1 MFRIARGCEV
11 CEKGAKLVLFV
22 TGICDLD
29 CFYCPVSE
37 KRRGKDIAWANER
50 PIVNEED
57 LIIEAERM
65 RALGAGVTGG
75 EPLLRLE
82 RCCRFISI
90 LKEHFG
96 EDFHIHLYTAKAP
109 SLESIKKLKKAGL
122 DEIRYHILAE
132 KQWKSIEKAVSLG
145 LDVGIEIPVFPN
157 EEGRIL
163 GMAERLGRVGGTFIN
178 LNELEFSDTNAERML
193 KRGYIP
199 KSEYSY
205 GVKGSEETAKKAI
218 AIAEERGILLHYC
231 SSSYKDSVQLRKR
244 LLRTAKNIAKPYE
257 EVTEEGLLFKGIIEI
272 EHPTLQRLK
281 EVKRYL
287 VKRYGVPNGLVEV
300 DVEKM
305 RIETSP
311 EIASFFSDKI
321 SYRCFLVEEYPTYDR
336 LEVERIPLP

>member
-163 GMAERLGRVGGTFIN
+163 GICLLYT
-178 LNELEFSDTNAERML
+178 SDAADE
-193 KRGYIP
+193 
-199 KSEYSY
+199 
-205 GVKGSEETAKKAI
+205 
-218 AIAEERGILLHYC
+218 
-231 SSSYKDSVQLRKR
+231 
-244 LLRTAKNIAKPYE
+244 
-257 EVTEEGLLFKGIIEI
+257 
-272 EHPTLQRLK
+272 
-281 EVKRYL
+281 
-287 VKRYGVPNGLVEV
+287 
-300 DVEKM
+300 
-305 RIETSP
+305 
-311 EIASFFSDKI
+311 
-321 SYRCFLVEEYPTYDR
+321 
-336 LEVERIPLP
+336 